1 MSNVGLVAKAIAE
14 VAKVVGNW
22 QVSRE
27 RRRLKVGLE
36 AAEKYIFVNEQ
47 GGEFKDIS
55 VDRKWKLLAH
65 YRKRFFAHN

>member
-27 RRRLKVGLE
+27 RRRLKEGLE
-36 AAEKYIFVNEQ
+36 AAEKYIFVNEKE
-47 GGEFKDIS
+47 GEYGKIDT
-55 VDRKWKLLAH
+55 DRQWKLLRH